1 MSSPYSV
8 YAKEGSTLVSVHVI
22 QSLFN
27 LRNLIYDFKAGELDS
42 RVILDFFK
50 GRMRLE
56 IVLIMVLATQLEP
69 SDLNPGQRLVVR
81 LEWS

>member
-1 MSSPYSV
+1 MSLPYSV

-56 IVLIMVLATQLEP
+56 IVLIMVLATQNEP

>member
-1 MSSPYSV
+1 MSLPYSV

-56 IVLIMVLATQLEP
+56 IVLIMVLATQKEP
-69 SDLNPGQRLVVR
+69 SSESRSATSSPT
-81 LEWS
+81 